1 MKLLH
6 EQSSQC
12 LRSELDLFSL
22 PPTQTAVDGS
32 QWVEHSPVSTITSSS
47 PIEFIVSG
55 SGEDY
60 MDLNN
65 TLLEVKACIKTTN
78 NSPVDAAVAVA
89 PINNTL
95 HSLFSQIDVSLN
107 DVNVSSAT
115 TTYPYRAYIE
125 THLNYGTD
133 AKKSRLQAAMYFID
147 DNLTVSNPIP
157 DSSSARN
164 MGLKRRHG
172 ICTAKPTFDMIGPLH
187 VDVFNQSKY
196 MLNGVTMKVRMTRC
210 KDSFVLMA
218 KSDVTESFKVDI
230 LSAKLF
236 VRKLKITLSL
246 CLAHE
251 RILQQKTAK
260 YPITRVKCKVIHLP
274 QGQKSFTHDNLFL
287 GQLPKRIVLG
297 LVDNR
302 AFNGDISLN
311 PYNFQHCNLN
321 YLAVHLDGQQVP
333 WAPLQPSFSGSSYI
347 RAFYTQF
354 TGGDGI
360 SSDTGNTIG
369 REQFVNGHALYCFDL
384 TPDLSSSCGHHFSV
398 TKSGNLRLELAFE
411 VALSITGNVLVYSE
425 FDNVIEI
432 DKDRKVKLW
441 TLNP

>member
-65 TLLEVKACIKTTN
+65 TLLEAKACIKTTN

-172 ICTAKPTFDMIGPLH
+172 ICTAKSTFDMIGPLH

-196 MLNGVTMKVRMTRC
+196 MLNGVTMKVRMTRS

-236 VRKLKITLSL
+236 VRKLKITPSL

-260 YPITRVKCKVIHLP
+260 YPITRVECKVIHLP

-333 WAPLQPSFSGSSYI
+333 WAPLQPSFSGSSHI

-411 VALSITGNVLVYSE
+411 VVLSITGNVLVYSE

-432 DKDRKVKLW
+432 DKDRKV
-441 TLNP
+441 TRNYGH

>member
-1 MKLLH
+1 MGYV
-6 EQSSQC
+6 
-12 LRSELDLFSL
+12 L
-22 PPTQTAVDGS
+22 P
-32 QWVEHSPVSTITSSS
+32 
-47 PIEFIVSG
+47 
-55 SGEDY
+55 
-60 MDLNN
+60 N
-65 TLLEVKACIKTTN
+65 
-78 NSPVDAAVAVA
+78 
-89 PINNTL
+89 
-95 HSLFSQIDVSLN
+95 
-107 DVNVSSAT
+107 
-115 TTYPYRAYIE
+115 
-125 THLNYGTD
+125 
-133 AKKSRLQAAMYFID
+133 
-147 DNLTVSNPIP
+147 
-157 DSSSARN
+157 
-164 MGLKRRHG
+164 
-172 ICTAKPTFDMIGPLH
+172 PTFDMIGPLH

-196 MLNGVTMKVRMTRC
+196 MLNGVTMKVRMTRS

-236 VRKLKITLSL
+236 VRKLKITPSL

-260 YPITRVKCKVIHLP
+260 YPITRVECKVIHLP

-354 TGGDGI
+354 YWRRRNI
-360 SSDTGNTIG
+360 
-369 REQFVNGHALYCFDL
+369 
-384 TPDLSSSCGHHFSV
+384 
-398 TKSGNLRLELAFE
+398 
-411 VALSITGNVLVYSE
+411 
-425 FDNVIEI
+425 
-432 DKDRKVKLW
+432 
-441 TLNP
+441 

>member
-172 ICTAKPTFDMIGPLH
+172 ICTANPTFDMIGPLH

-196 MLNGVTMKVRMTRC
+196 MLNGVTMKVRMTRS

-236 VRKLKITLSL
+236 VRKLKITPSL

-260 YPITRVKCKVIHLP
+260 YPITRVECKVIHLP

-398 TKSGNLRLELAFE
+398 TKSGNLRVELAFE

-425 FDNVIEI
+425 FDKR
-432 DKDRKVKLW
+432 D
-441 TLNP
+441 

>member
-78 NSPVDAAVAVA
+78 DSPVDAAVAVA
-89 PINNTL
+89 PINNTMQ
-95 HSLFSQIDVSLN
+95 SLFSQIDVSLN

-196 MLNGVTMKVRMTRC
+196 MLNGVTMKVRMTRS

-236 VRKLKITLSL
+236 VRKLKLTPSL

-260 YPITRVKCKVIHLP
+260 YPITRVECKVIHLP

-297 LVDNR
+297 IVDNR

-432 DKDRKVKLW
+432 DKDRKV
-441 TLNP
+441 TRNYGH

>member
-95 HSLFSQIDVSLN
+95 YSLFSQIDVSLN

-196 MLNGVTMKVRMTRC
+196 MLNGVTMKVRMTRS
-210 KDSFVLMA
+210 KYSFVLMA

-236 VRKLKITLSL
+236 VRKLKITPSL

-260 YPITRVKCKVIHLP
+260 YPKTRMECNVIHLP

-384 TPDLSSSCGHHFSV
+384 TPDLSSSCGHHFSCDQV
-398 TKSGNLRLELAFE
+398 GKFTIGT
-411 VALSITGNVLVYSE
+411 SI
-425 FDNVIEI
+425 
-432 DKDRKVKLW
+432 
-441 TLNP
+441 

>member
-196 MLNGVTMKVRMTRC
+196 MLNGVTMKVRMTRS

-236 VRKLKITLSL
+236 VRKLKITPSL

-260 YPITRVKCKVIHLP
+260 YPITRVECKVIHLP

-411 VALSITGNVLVYSE
+411 VELSITGNVLVYSE

-432 DKDRKVKLW
+432 DKDRKV
-441 TLNP
+441 TRNYGH

>member
-78 NSPVDAAVAVA
+78 DSPVDAAVAVA

-95 HSLFSQIDVSLN
+95 HSLSSQIDVSLN

-125 THLNYGTD
+125 THLNYGTV

-196 MLNGVTMKVRMTRC
+196 MLNGVAMKVRMTRS

-236 VRKLKITLSL
+236 VRKLKITPSL

-260 YPITRVKCKVIHLP
+260 YPITRVECKVIHLP

-287 GQLPKRIVLG
+287 GQIPKRIVLG

-333 WAPLQPSFSGSSYI
+333 CAPLQSSFSGSSYI

-411 VALSITGNVLVYSE
+411 VALSITGNALVYSE

-432 DKDRKVKLW
+432 DKDRKV
-441 TLNP
+441 TRNYGH

>member
-22 PPTQTAVDGS
+22 PPTQTAVDGY

-55 SGEDY
+55 IGEDY

-65 TLLEVKACIKTTN
+65 TILEVKACIKTTN

-95 HSLFSQIDVSLN
+95 HSLFSQIDVLLN
-107 DVNVSSAT
+107 NVDVSSAT

-196 MLNGVTMKVRMTRC
+196 MLNGVTMKVRMTRS
-210 KDSFVLMA
+210 KDSFVLNA

-236 VRKLKITLSL
+236 VRKLKITPSL

-260 YPITRVKCKVIHLP
+260 HPITHVECKVIHLP

-321 YLAVHLDGQQVP
+321 YLAVHLDGQHVP
-333 WAPLQPSFSGSSYI
+333 WAPLQPSFSGSNYI

-398 TKSGNLRLELAFE
+398 TKSGNLRLEQAFE

-432 DKDRKVKLW
+432 DKDRKV
-441 TLNP
+441 TRNYRH

>member
-6 EQSSQC
+6 EQSS
-12 LRSELDLFSL
+12 
-22 PPTQTAVDGS
+22 PTQTAVDCS
-32 QWVEHSPVSTITSSS
+32 QWMEHCPVSTITSSS

-55 SGEDY
+55 SVEYY

-65 TLLEVKACIKTTN
+65 TLLEVKACIKTTDD
-78 NSPVDAAVAVA
+78 SPVDAAVAVA
-89 PINNTL
+89 PINHTL
-95 HSLFSQIDVSLN
+95 HSPISQIDICLN
-107 DVNVSSAT
+107 DGSVSSAT
-115 TTYPYRAYIE
+115 TTYPYRSYIQ
-125 THLNYGTD
+125 THLNYRTD
-133 AKKSRLQAAMYFID
+133 AKKIKASSSDGLY
-147 DNLTVSNPIP
+147 LTVSNPIP

-164 MGLKRRHG
+164 TGLKRRHG
-172 ICTAKPTFDMIGPLH
+172 LCTAKPTFDMIGPLH
-187 VDVFNQSKY
+187 IDVFNQNKY
-196 MLNGVTMKVRMTRC
+196 MLNGVMIEVRMKRS

-218 KSDVTESFKVDI
+218 KSDATESFKVDI

-236 VRKLKITLSL
+236 VRILKSTPSL

-260 YPITRVKCKVIHLP
+260 YPITRVECKVIHLP
-274 QGQKSFTHDNLFL
+274 QGQNSFTHDNLFV
-287 GQLPKRIVLG
+287 GQLPKIIVLG

-302 AFNGDISLN
+302 AFNGENSLN

-347 RAFYTQF
+347 RVFYTQF

-369 REQFVNGHALYCFDL
+369 REQFVNGHAMYCFDL
-384 TPDLSSSCGHHFSV
+384 TSDLSRSCGHHFSV
-398 TKSGNLRLELAFE
+398 TKSGNLRLELGFE
-411 VALSITGNVLVYSE
+411 VALSITGNVRFTASL
-425 FDNVIEI
+425 I
-432 DKDRKVKLW
+432 
-441 TLNP
+441 T

>member
-1 MKLLH
+1 MKLVH

-47 PIEFIVSG
+47 PIAFIMSG

-78 NSPVDAAVAVA
+78 DSPVDAAVAVA

-125 THLNYGTD
+125 THSNYGID
-133 AKKSRLQAAMYFID
+133 VKKSRLQAAMYFID

-164 MGLKRRHG
+164 MGQKRRHG

-196 MLNGVTMKVRMTRC
+196 MLNGVTIKVRMTRS

-236 VRKLKITLSL
+236 VRKLKITPSL

-260 YPITRVKCKVIHLP
+260 YPMMRVECKVIHLP

-287 GQLPKRIVLG
+287 GQLPNRIVLG

-302 AFNGDISLN
+302 AFKGDISLN

-321 YLAVHLDGQQVP
+321 YLAVHLDGQQVQ

-360 SSDTGNTIG
+360 SSDTGNKIG
-369 REQFVNGHALYCFDL
+369 REQFVNGHTLYCFDL

-398 TKSGNLRLELAFE
+398 TKSGNLRLELTFE

-432 DKDRKVKLW
+432 DKDRKM
-441 TLNP
+441 TRSYGH

>member
-78 NSPVDAAVAVA
+78 DSPVDAAVAVA
-89 PINNTL
+89 PINNTMY
-95 HSLFSQIDVSLN
+95 SLFSQIDVSLN

-196 MLNGVTMKVRMTRC
+196 MLNGVTMKVRMTRN

-236 VRKLKITLSL
+236 VRKLKITPSL

-260 YPITRVKCKVIHLP
+260 YPITRVECKVIHLP

-297 LVDNR
+297 MVDNR

-369 REQFVNGHALYCFDL
+369 REQFVNGHALY
-384 TPDLSSSCGHHFSV
+384 
-398 TKSGNLRLELAFE
+398 
-411 VALSITGNVLVYSE
+411 
-425 FDNVIEI
+425 
-432 DKDRKVKLW
+432 
-441 TLNP
+441 

>member
-32 QWVEHSPVSTITSSS
+32 QWVEHSPCQPS
-47 PIEFIVSG
+47 PRLLRLNLSCLAVAKII
-55 SGEDY
+55 

-95 HSLFSQIDVSLN
+95 HSLCSQIDVSLN

-196 MLNGVTMKVRMTRC
+196 MLNGVTMKVRMTRS

-236 VRKLKITLSL
+236 VRKLKITPSL

-260 YPITRVKCKVIHLP
+260 YPITRVECKVIHLP

-287 GQLPKRIVLG
+287 GQLPKIIVLG

-333 WAPLQPSFSGSSYI
+333 WAPLQPSLSGSSYI

-360 SSDTGNTIG
+360 SSDTGSTIG
-369 REQFVNGHALYCFDL
+369 RDQFVNGHALYCFDL

-411 VALSITGNVLVYSE
+411 VALSITGNVLVYRE

-432 DKDRKVKLW
+432 DKDRKV
-441 TLNP
+441 TRNYGH

>member
-196 MLNGVTMKVRMTRC
+196 MLNGVTMKVRMTRS

-236 VRKLKITLSL
+236 VRKLKITPSL

-260 YPITRVKCKVIHLP
+260 YPITRVECKVIHLP

-369 REQFVNGHALYCFDL
+369 RDQFVNGHALYCFDL

-432 DKDRKVKLW
+432 DKDRKV
-441 TLNP
+441 TRNYGH

>member
-107 DVNVSSAT
+107 DGNVSSAT

-125 THLNYGTD
+125 THLNYETD
-133 AKKSRLQAAMYFID
+133 AKKSRLQATMYFID

-196 MLNGVTMKVRMTRC
+196 MLNGVTMKVRMTRS

-236 VRKLKITLSL
+236 VRKLKITPSL

-260 YPITRVKCKVIHLP
+260 YPITRVECKVIHLP

-432 DKDRKVKLW
+432 DKDRKV
-441 TLNP
+441 TRNYGH

>member
-12 LRSELDLFSL
+12 LRNELDLFSL

-115 TTYPYRAYIE
+115 TTYPFRAYIE

-196 MLNGVTMKVRMTRC
+196 MLNGVTMKVRMTRS

-236 VRKLKITLSL
+236 VRKLKITPSL

-260 YPITRVKCKVIHLP
+260 YPITRVDCKVIHLP

-311 PYNFQHCNLN
+311 PYNFQQCNLN
-321 YLAVHLDGQQVP
+321 YLALHLDGQQVP

-432 DKDRKVKLW
+432 DKDRKV
-441 TLNP
+441 TRNYGH

>member
-78 NSPVDAAVAVA
+78 NSPVDAALAVA

-196 MLNGVTMKVRMTRC
+196 MLNGVTMKVRMTRS

-236 VRKLKITLSL
+236 VRKLKITPSL

-260 YPITRVKCKVIHLP
+260 YPITRVECKVIHLP

-432 DKDRKVKLW
+432 DKDRKV
-441 TLNP
+441 TRNYGH

>member
-65 TLLEVKACIKTTN
+65 TLLKVKACIKTTN

-133 AKKSRLQAAMYFID
+133 AKISRLQAAMYFID

-172 ICTAKPTFDMIGPLH
+172 ICTANPTFDMIGPLH

-196 MLNGVTMKVRMTRC
+196 MLNGVTMKVRMTRS

-236 VRKLKITLSL
+236 VRKLKITPSL

-260 YPITRVKCKVIHLP
+260 YPITRVECKVIHLP

-432 DKDRKVKLW
+432 DKDRKV
-441 TLNP
+441 TRNYGH

>member
-12 LRSELDLFSL
+12 YRSELDLFSL

-78 NSPVDAAVAVA
+78 NSPVDAAVVVA

-196 MLNGVTMKVRMTRC
+196 MLNGVTMKVRMTRS

-236 VRKLKITLSL
+236 VRKLKITPSL

-260 YPITRVKCKVIHLP
+260 YPITRVECKVIHLP

-432 DKDRKVKLW
+432 DKDRKV
-441 TLNP
+441 TRNYGH